1 MAGKTFIARAAKC
14 LEVEILPQAETDV
27 QVFGIR
33 HHGPG
38 SARSVLAALKE
49 LKPDC
54 ILVEGP
60 PEADSLVSLVER
72 EDMKPPVA
80 LLVYS
85 PDNPRQAVYFPFAQF
100 SPEWQAIRYG
110 VNNYIPVKFMD
121 LPMANWMALEE
132 QRKTELLEQVNKLK
146 EGQEDEEESDSEI
159 EPFKLSD
166 LEPAHPAQ
174 KLPSISKDPLSWL
187 ARAANVSDG
196 ERWWEQ
202 MVERRRDTR
211 DLFAAVNEAMS
222 GLRESLKDDV
232 TGKHDRDEAYRE
244 AYMRQTIR
252 QARKDGYKNIAVICG
267 AWHTPALSQMPPAA
281 EDAKLLKG
289 LPKTKVTA
297 TWIPW
302 THSRL
307 SYESGY
313 GAGIVSPGWYQHLWD
328 HDEKIIEKWMSKVA
342 RFLRDKDLDASS
354 AHIIETVRLAE
365 TLASMRGH
373 SAAGLSELNEATKAV
388 LCFGDDT
395 PLKLIHKELI
405 IGDQLGEVPADTQ
418 GTPLARDLE
427 VQQKSLRLKA
437 ETGEK
442 ILDLDLRKDIDRGK
456 SHLLHRLNLLGIKWG
471 ITEKSKRKSGTFHE
485 VWNLKW
491 EPEFAITLIE
501 ASVWG
506 RTVLEASES
515 KARDKADKDPT
526 LEDLTKLLDL
536 VLLADLPKAIEHV
549 MEKVKSVSAT
559 ASDISHL
566 MTALMPLAQIA
577 RYGNVRKTDVDT
589 VNGVISSMVARICTG
604 LPAYCSSL
612 NDDSAEIVFESI
624 IQVNSAIGLLNDQE
638 QLNLWNECLQKIL
651 LEANMHG
658 LISGRAARLLLDAK
672 LFTQDEIQKYFSLAL
687 SLAQEPSRAAAFAEG
702 FLHGSGLVLIHDSAL
717 LEIVDTWICGLH
729 GEQFTQV
736 LPLMRRT
743 FSTFTPP
750 ERRQIGER
758 IKQGQVVA
766 RKSAPL
772 IEINHERGNLALPTV
787 AMLLGLNLQS
797 EGRVDE

>member
-1 MAGKTFIARAAKC
+1 MVGKIFIALAAKC
-14 LEVEILPQAETDV
+14 PEDQDLTRSETDV
-27 QVFGIR
+27 QLFGIR

-38 SARSVLAALKE
+38 SARSVLSALKE

-54 ILVEGP
+54 ILIEGP
-60 PEADSLVSLVER
+60 PEADQLVSFVER
-72 EDMKPPVA
+72 QDMKPPVA

-85 PDNPRQAVYFPFAQF
+85 PDNPRQAVYYPFAEF

-110 VNNYIPVKFMD
+110 VNNYVPVKFMD
-121 LPMANWMALEE
+121 LPMTNWMAMEE
-132 QRKTELLEQVNKLK
+132 QRKKELFELLNKKL
-146 EGQEDEEESDSEI
+146 EDEESEETKEETGVDLSETEESS
-159 EPFKLSD
+159 SD
-166 LEPAHPAQ
+166 
-174 KLPSISKDPLSWL
+174 KMPSISKDPLTWL
-187 ARAANVSDG
+187 ARAANMSDGDG

-202 MVERRRDTR
+202 MVEQRRDSK
-211 DLFAAVNEAMS
+211 DLFIALNEAMTS
-222 GLRESLKDDV
+222 LRDALSDEPQS
-232 TGKHDRDEAYRE
+232 KHDADEPYRE

-252 QARKDGYKNIAVICG
+252 QARKDGFKNIAVICG
-267 AWHTPALSQMPPAA
+267 AWHTPALSQMPPAT

-328 HDEKIIEKWMSKVA
+328 HDENIIEKWMSKVA

-365 TLASMRGH
+365 TLAAMRGR

-395 PLKLIHKELI
+395 PLKLIYKELI
-405 IGDQLGEVPADTQ
+405 IGDKLGEVPPETQ
-418 GTPLARDLE
+418 GTPLAKDLE
-427 VQQKSLRLKA
+427 SQQKTLRLKA

-442 ILDLDLRKDIDRGK
+442 SLDLDLRKDIDRQR

-471 ITEKSKRKSGTFHE
+471 LIEKGKRKNGTFHE
-485 VWNLKW
+485 VWSLRW
-491 EPEFAITLIE
+491 QPEFVITLIE

-506 RTVLEASES
+506 RTVSEASEA
-515 KARDKADKDPT
+515 KARDRADKDPT
-526 LEDLTKLLDL
+526 LHDLTLLLDL
-536 VLLADLPKAIEHV
+536 VLLADLPKATEYV
-549 MEKVKSVSAT
+549 MDKVKSVSAT

-577 RYGNVRKTDVDT
+577 RYGNVRKTDVET
-589 VNGVISSMVARICTG
+589 VLGVLDSMVARICAG

-612 NDDSAEIVFESI
+612 NDDSAAVVFDNI
-624 IQVNSAIGLLNDQE
+624 IQVNSAISLLNESD
-638 QLNLWNECLQKIL
+638 QLNLWHECLQKL
-651 LEANMHG
+651 LLDTNMHG
-658 LISGRAARLLLDAK
+658 LIAGRAARLLLDGKIFA
-672 LFTQDEIQKYFSLAL
+672 QGEIQRYFGLAL
-687 SLAQEPSRAAAFAEG
+687 SLAQEPGRAAAFAEG
-702 FLHGSGLVLIHDSAL
+702 FLHGSGLVLIHDIAL
-717 LEIVDTWICGLH
+717 LEIVDSWVCGLNND
-729 GEQFTQV
+729 QFLQI

-743 FSTFTPP
+743 FSSFTPP

-758 IKQGQVVA
+758 ISQGQVLA
-766 RKSAPL
+766 PKSDKTTQ
-772 IEINHERGNLALPTV
+772 INEERACLVLPTV
-787 AMLLGLNLQS
+787 AMLLGLK
-797 EGRVDE
+797 EAE

>member
-1 MAGKTFIARAAKC
+1 MTAT
-14 LEVEILPQAETDV
+14 ETDIKL
-27 QVFGIR
+27 FGIR

-38 SARSVLAALKE
+38 SARSVLSALKE

-60 PEADSLVSLVER
+60 PEADQLVSFVER

-85 PDNPRQAVYFPFAQF
+85 PDNPRQAVYFPFAEF

-110 VNNYIPVKFMD
+110 VNNYVPVRFMD
-121 LPMANWMALEE
+121 LPMTNWMAMEE
-132 QRKTELLEQVNKLK
+132 QRKKELFDLLNKKL
-146 EGQEDEEESDSEI
+146 EDEDNEEEKENKDHEIEESEKI
-159 EPFKLSD
+159 NAEKM
-166 LEPAHPAQ
+166 
-174 KLPSISKDPLSWL
+174 PSISKDPLTWL
-187 ARAANVSDG
+187 ARAANMQDGDG

-202 MVERRRDTR
+202 MVEQRRDSK
-211 DLFAAVNEAMS
+211 DLFLALNEAMTS
-222 GLRESLKDDV
+222 LRDALGDEPQS
-232 TGKHDRDEAYRE
+232 KHDADEPYRE

-281 EDAKLLKG
+281 EDTKLLKG

-328 HDEKIIEKWMSKVA
+328 HDENIIEKWMSKVA
-342 RFLRDKDLDASS
+342 RFLRAKDLDASS

-365 TLASMRGH
+365 TLAAMRGR
-373 SAAGLSELNEATKAV
+373 SAAGLGELNEATKAV

-395 PLKLIHKELI
+395 PLKLIYKELI
-405 IGDQLGEVPADTQ
+405 IGDKLGEVPPETQ
-418 GTPLARDLE
+418 GTPLAKDLE
-427 VQQKSLRLKA
+427 SQQKTLRLKA

-442 ILDLDLRKDIDRGK
+442 SLDLDLRKEIDRQR
-456 SHLLHRLNLLGIKWG
+456 SHLLHRLNLLDIKWG
-471 ITEKSKRKSGTFHE
+471 LIEKGKRKSGTFHE
-485 VWNLKW
+485 VWSLRW
-491 EPEFAITLIE
+491 QPEFVIALIE

-506 RTVLEASES
+506 RTVSEASEA
-515 KARDKADKDPT
+515 KARDRADKDPT
-526 LEDLTKLLDL
+526 LHDLTELLDF
-536 VLLADLPKAIEHV
+536 VLLADLPKATEYV
-549 MEKVKSVSAT
+549 MDKVKSVSAT

-577 RYGNVRKTDVDT
+577 RYGNVRKTDVET
-589 VNGVISSMVARICTG
+589 VLGVLDSMVARICAG

-612 NDDSAEIVFESI
+612 NDDSAAVVFDNI
-624 IQVNSAIGLLNDQE
+624 IQVNSAISLLNESD
-638 QLNLWNECLQKIL
+638 QLNLWHECLQKL
-651 LEANMHG
+651 LLDTNMHG
-658 LISGRAARLLLDAK
+658 LIAGRAARLLLDGKIFA
-672 LFTQDEIQKYFSLAL
+672 QDEIQRYFGLAL
-687 SLAQEPSRAAAFAEG
+687 SLAQEPARAAAFAEG
-702 FLHGSGLVLIHDSAL
+702 FLHGSGLVLIHDTAL
-717 LEIVDTWICGLH
+717 LEIVDSWVCGLNN
-729 GEQFTQV
+729 EQFLQI

-743 FSTFTPP
+743 FSSFTPP

-758 IKQGQVVA
+758 ISQGQLVA
-766 RKSAPL
+766 PKSHRTSQVN
-772 IEINHERGNLALPTV
+772 EERARLVLPTV
-787 AMLLGLNLQS
+787 AMLLGLRES
-797 EGRVDE
+797 E

>member
-1 MAGKTFIARAAKC
+1 MKAGKIFIDPVAKC
-14 LEVEILPQAETDV
+14 PEEIVLTRAETDDV

-38 SARSVLAALKE
+38 SARSVLTALKE

-60 PEADSLVSLVER
+60 PEADTLVAFVGR

-80 LLVYS
+80 LLIYS
-85 PDNPRQAVYFPFAQF
+85 PDNPKQAVYFPFAQF

-121 LPMANWMALEE
+121 LPMSNSMALEE
-132 QRKTELLEQVNKLK
+132 QRNKEIVELIEKTLAADNDNGEFENFIP
-146 EGQEDEEESDSEI
+146 ESDD
-159 EPFKLSD
+159 KM
-166 LEPAHPAQ
+166 
-174 KLPSISKDPLSWL
+174 PSISRDPLSWL

-202 MVERRRDTR
+202 MVEQRRDTK
-211 DLFAAVNEAMS
+211 DLFAALNEALT
-222 GLRESLKDDV
+222 GLRESLKDQPAD
-232 TGKHDRDEAYRE
+232 KHDKDEPYRE
-244 AYMRQTIR
+244 AHMRQTIR

-267 AWHTPALSQMPPAA
+267 AWHTPALYNMPPASD
-281 EDAKLLKG
+281 DAKLLKG
-289 LPKTKVTA
+289 LPKVKVVA

-365 TLASMRGH
+365 TLAAMRGY
-373 SAAGLSELNEATKAV
+373 SAAGLSELTEATKAV
-388 LCFGDDT
+388 LCFGDET
-395 PLKLIHKELI
+395 PLKLIYKELI
-405 IGDQLGEVPADTQ
+405 IGDKLGEVPAETQ
-418 GTPLARDLE
+418 GTPLVKDLE
-427 VQQKSLRLKA
+427 SQQKSLRIKA

-442 ILDLDLRKDIDRGK
+442 ILDLDLRKDIDRGR

-471 ITEKSKRKSGTFHE
+471 IIEKSKQKSGTFHE
-485 VWNLKW
+485 VWNLRW
-491 EPEFAITLIE
+491 EPEFSIALIE

-506 RTVLEASES
+506 RTVLDACEA
-515 KARDKADKDPT
+515 KAKDKACKDPT
-526 LEDLTKLLDL
+526 LQDLTELLDA
-536 VLLADLPKAIEHV
+536 VLLADLTNSIQFV

-566 MTALMPLAQIA
+566 MQALMPLARIA
-577 RYGNVRKTDVDT
+577 RYGNVRKTDTKT
-589 VNGVISSMVARICTG
+589 VSGVIASMVARICVG
-604 LPAYCSSL
+604 LPAYCSAL
-612 NDDSAEIVFESI
+612 NEDAAQSVFENI
-624 IQVNSAIGLLNDQE
+624 IQVNSAISLLNE
-638 QLNLWNECLQKIL
+638 QDHLNLWYECLEKL
-651 LEANMHG
+651 LLDANTNG
-658 LISGRAARLLLDAK
+658 LISGRAARLLLDARVNM
-672 LFTQDEIQKYFSLAL
+672 QDEIQRYFGLAL
-687 SLAQEPSRAAAFAEG
+687 SLAQDPGRAVSFAEG
-702 FLHGSGLVLIHDSAL
+702 FLQGSGLILIHDVTL
-717 LEIVDTWICGLH
+717 LEIVDSWITGL
-729 GEQFTQV
+729 GDEQFVQI

-743 FSTFTPP
+743 FSSFTPP

-758 IKQGQVVA
+758 IKQGQVVE
-766 RKSAPL
+766 KKQLQSD
-772 IEINHERGNLALPTV
+772 INHERAALVLPTV
-787 AMLLGLNLQS
+787 AMLLGIS
-797 EGRVDE
+797 GEGE

>member
-1 MAGKTFIARAAKC
+1 MPK
-14 LEVEILPQAETDV
+14 AETDDV

-60 PEADSLVSLVER
+60 PEADSLVAFVER

-80 LLVYS
+80 LLIYS
-85 PDNPRQAVYFPFAQF
+85 PDNPKQAVYYPFAQF

-121 LPMANWMALEE
+121 LPMTNSMALEE
-132 QRKTELLEQVNKLK
+132 QRRKELIELIEKTLK
-146 EGQEDEEESDSEI
+146 EEDDDDGENHNDESEADEIVKTSESFLP
-159 EPFKLSD
+159 ETKD
-166 LEPAHPAQ
+166 
-174 KLPSISKDPLSWL
+174 KMPSISKDPLSWL

-202 MVERRRDTR
+202 MVEQRRDTK
-211 DLFAAVNEAMS
+211 DLFAALNEAMS
-222 GLRESLKDDV
+222 GLRESLKDEPAD
-232 TGKHDRDEAYRE
+232 KHDADEPYRE
-244 AYMRQTIR
+244 AHMRQTIR

-267 AWHTPALSQMPPAA
+267 AWHTPALSNMPPAA

-289 LPKTKVTA
+289 LPKTKVVA

-328 HDEKIIEKWMSKVA
+328 HDEKIVEKWMSKVA

-365 TLASMRGH
+365 TLAAMRGH

-395 PLKLIHKELI
+395 PLKLIYKELI
-405 IGDQLGEVPADTQ
+405 IGDKLGEVPAETQ
-418 GTPLARDLE
+418 GTPLAKDLE
-427 VQQKSLRLKA
+427 AQQKSLRMKA

-442 ILDLDLRKDIDRGK
+442 ILDLDLRKDIDRGR
-456 SHLLHRLNLLGIKWG
+456 SHLLHRLSLLGIKWG
-471 ITEKSKRKSGTFHE
+471 IIEKSKRKSGTFHE
-485 VWNLKW
+485 VWNLRW
-491 EPEFAITLIE
+491 EPEFSIALIE

-506 RTVLEASES
+506 RTVLEACEA
-515 KARDKADKDPT
+515 KAKDQADKDPS
-526 LEDLTKLLDL
+526 LQDLTELLDQ
-536 VLLADLPKAIEHV
+536 VLLADLTNSIRYV
-549 MEKVKSVSAT
+549 MEQVKSVSAT

-566 MTALMPLAQIA
+566 MHALMPLAQIA
-577 RYGNVRKTDVDT
+577 RYGNVRKTDVET
-589 VNGVISSMVARICTG
+589 VSDVIASMVARICAG
-604 LPAYCSSL
+604 LPAYCSAL
-612 NDDSAEIVFESI
+612 NDDAAQLVFESI
-624 IQVNSAIGLLNDQE
+624 IQVNSAISLLNEQD
-638 QLNLWNECLQKIL
+638 QLNLWYECLQKL
-651 LEANMHG
+651 LLDANMHG

-672 LFTQDEIQKYFSLAL
+672 VITTDEIKRYFGLAL
-687 SLAQEPSRAAAFAEG
+687 SLAQEPGRAASFAEG
-702 FLHGSGLVLIHDSAL
+702 FLQGSGLVLIHDVAL
-717 LEIVDTWICGLH
+717 LEIVDSWVSRLSE
-729 GEQFTQV
+729 EQFKQI

-743 FSTFTPP
+743 FSSFTPP

-766 RKSAPL
+766 RKQEVSL
-772 IEINHERGNLALPTV
+772 DINHERGSLVLPTV
-787 AMLLGLNLQS
+787 ALLLGLFL
-797 EGRVDE
+797 EGE

>member
-1 MAGKTFIARAAKC
+1 MPK
-14 LEVEILPQAETDV
+14 AETDDV

-60 PEADSLVSLVER
+60 PEADSLVAFVER

-80 LLVYS
+80 LLIYS
-85 PDNPRQAVYFPFAQF
+85 PDNPKQAVYYPFAQF

-121 LPMANWMALEE
+121 LPMTNSMALEE
-132 QRKTELLEQVNKLK
+132 QRRKELFDLIEETLK
-146 EGQEDEEESDSEI
+146 EDDESDNSE
-159 EPFKLSD
+159 EDSENFLPESKV
-166 LEPAHPAQ
+166 
-174 KLPSISKDPLSWL
+174 KMPSISKDPLSWL

-202 MVERRRDTR
+202 MVEQRRDTK
-211 DLFAAVNEAMS
+211 DLFAALNEAMS
-222 GLRESLKDDV
+222 GLRESLKDEPTD
-232 TGKHDRDEAYRE
+232 KHDADEPYRE
-244 AYMRQTIR
+244 AHMRQTIR

-267 AWHTPALSQMPPAA
+267 AWHTPALFNMPPAA

-289 LPKTKVTA
+289 LPKTKVVA

-365 TLASMRGH
+365 TLAAMRGH

-388 LCFGDDT
+388 LCFGDKT
-395 PLKLIHKELI
+395 PLKLIYKELI
-405 IGDQLGEVPADTQ
+405 IGDKLGEVPAETQ
-418 GTPLARDLE
+418 GTPLAKDLE
-427 VQQKSLRLKA
+427 AQQKSLRMKA

-442 ILDLDLRKDIDRGK
+442 FLDLDLRKDIDRGR
-456 SHLLHRLNLLGIKWG
+456 SHLLHRLNMLGIKWG
-471 ITEKSKRKSGTFHE
+471 IIEKSKRKSGTFHE
-485 VWNLKW
+485 VWNLRW
-491 EPEFAITLIE
+491 EPEFSIALIE

-506 RTVLEASES
+506 RTVLEACEA
-515 KARDKADKDPT
+515 KARDKANKDPS
-526 LEDLTKLLDL
+526 LQDLTELLNE
-536 VLLADLPKAIEHV
+536 VLLADLTSSIQYV

-566 MTALMPLAQIA
+566 MQALMPLAQIA
-577 RYGNVRKTDVDT
+577 RYGNVRKTDVET
-589 VNGVISSMVARICTG
+589 VSGVIASMVARICAG
-604 LPAYCSSL
+604 LPAYCSAL
-612 NDDSAEIVFESI
+612 NDDAAQAVFDSI
-624 IQVNSAIGLLNDQE
+624 IQVNSAISLLNEQD
-638 QLNLWNECLQKIL
+638 QLNLWYECLQKL
-651 LEANMHG
+651 LLDPNMNG

-672 LFTQDEIQKYFSLAL
+672 VILQDEIKRYYGLAL
-687 SLAQEPSRAAAFAEG
+687 SLAQEPGRAASFAEG
-702 FLHGSGLVLIHDSAL
+702 FLQGSGLILIHDVAL
-717 LEIVDTWICGLH
+717 LEIVDSWISGL
-729 GEQFTQV
+729 GSEQFLQI

-743 FSTFTPP
+743 FSSFAPP

-758 IKQGQVVA
+758 IKQGQVIA
-766 RKSAPL
+766 RKQTQSTD
-772 IEINHERGNLALPTV
+772 INHERGKLVLPTV
-787 AMLLGLNLQS
+787 ATLLGLS
-797 EGRVDE
+797 WEGE